1 MRGENEGFKQIAY
14 LPPILLAF
22 VILVIFSFNS
32 TITKKKKKMQLGSN
46 PL

>member
-1 MRGENEGFKQIAY
+1 

-32 TITKKKKKMQLGSN
+32 TITKKKKNAIGL
-46 PL
+46 

>member
-1 MRGENEGFKQIAY
+1 

-32 TITKKKKKMQLGSN
+32 TITKKKKCNWALIHFRALFSG
-46 PL
+46 L